1 MRTIQIDRQ
10 IWDRSLRTNYGSALG
25 QIKRRKAPTNARRKG
40 VCERRPLFPKSNR
53 AGAKKKQ
60 TMEVMQVSYTNRL
73 EGGRRHHSIGR
84 VKASSGWRA
93 VSAPAAEADRFAAVR
108 ALIREAEEYE
118 ADAIIGLDFEVDSVN
133 CADIGGAP
141 LQRAAAT
148 GIVVKLDEAA

>member
-1 MRTIQIDRQ
+1 MRAIQINRQ
-10 IWDRSLRTNYGSALG
+10 TQSRSQRANCDSALS
-25 QIKRRKAPTNARRKG
+25 QTKRRKMPANSHRKG
-40 VCERRPLFPKSNR
+40 VCERRPLFLEANR

-93 VSAPAAEADRFAAVR
+93 VNTPAVEADRLAAVR

-118 ADAIIGLDFEVDSVN
+118 ADAIVGLDFEVDSIN
-133 CADIGGAP
+133 CTDIGGAP
-141 LQRAAAT
+141 LQRVAAT
-148 GIVVKLDEAA
+148 GIAVKFDEAA